1 MIDCGRILLSKH
13 GWLFLLLLGLSGWPS
28 PASAMTGNE
37 WRALPTAAR
46 TSYVT
51 GVVDN
56 LVDFGAAVRSLV
68 PAEKR
73 TASEKMLVSFE
84 ECIVRT
90 PRPPTQLVAIVD
102 KYVKDNPAQW
112 HGRMSG
118 LVFEA
123 LRCRDSSAGVR
134 AGASALSSGAR
145 QGE

>member
-1 MIDCGRILLSKH
+1 MIDGVRALLSTH
-13 GWLFLLLLGLSGWPS
+13 GWLLLLLALPLWPT
-28 PASAMTGNE
+28 PAAAMTGNE
-37 WRALPTAAR
+37 WRDLPVAAR

-84 ECIVRT
+84 ECIAKT
-90 PRPPTQLVAIVD
+90 PRPTTQLVAIVD
-102 KYVKDNPAQW
+102 KYIKDNPAQW
-112 HGRMSG
+112 HTRMSG

-123 LRCRDSSAGVR
+123 LRCRETAAPATRKV
-134 AGASALSSGAR
+134 
-145 QGE
+145 E

>member
-1 MIDCGRILLSKH
+1 MTDRTFTRWQCVALIVFCGLLAP
-13 GWLFLLLLGLSGWPS
+13 LWPA
-28 PASAMTGNE
+28 PAGAVTGND
-37 WRALPTAAR
+37 WRALPAAAR
-46 TSYVT
+46 ASYVT

-84 ECIVRT
+84 DCIAKT
-90 PRPPTQLVAIVD
+90 PRPPSQLVAIVE

-112 HGRMSG
+112 HTRMSG

-123 LRCRDSSAGVR
+123 LRCKEAAMAPGVKK
-134 AGASALSSGAR
+134 
-145 QGE
+145 GE

>member
-1 MIDCGRILLSKH
+1 MIDGVRTLLSTY
-13 GWLFLLLLGLSGWPS
+13 GWLLLLLALPLWPA
-28 PASAMTGNE
+28 PAVAMTGNE
-37 WRALPTAAR
+37 WRALPVAAR

-84 ECIVRT
+84 ECIAKT
-90 PRPPTQLVAIVD
+90 PRPPSQLVAIVD
-102 KYVKDNPAQW
+102 KYIKDNPGQW
-112 HGRMSG
+112 HTRMSG

-123 LRCRDSSAGVR
+123 LRCRETAAPATRKV
-134 AGASALSSGAR
+134 
-145 QGE
+145 E

>member
-1 MIDCGRILLSKH
+1 MTDRAFTGWQCVALVFLCGLLAP
-13 GWLFLLLLGLSGWPS
+13 FWPS
-28 PASAMTGNE
+28 SAAAVTGND
-37 WRALPTAAR
+37 WLALPAAAR
-46 TSYVT
+46 ASYVT

-84 ECIVRT
+84 DCIAKT
-90 PRPPTQLVAIVD
+90 PRPPSQLVAIVE
-102 KYVKDNPAQW
+102 KYVKDNPGQW

-123 LRCRDSSAGVR
+123 LRCKEA
-134 AGASALSSGAR
+134 AAAPAAKK
-145 QGE
+145 GE